1 VHVYSGHPLTAV
13 RFPRS
18 VSVPDELF
26 HRPRVE
32 LWTGPPGRSARV
44 VGSALIARMAPVK
57 NSSGIA
63 VGRPAPAV
71 EVYGAVFEVGVGRKD
86 YEASDLLY
94 QSDAYSG
101 YVTEHFGNMGLP
113 TTRMQLGDLQQLHDS
128 PVRFLWSAV
137 CTRLKKWLIVSYST
151 IDIQKA
157 RQDGFVLMCAN
168 VRPRTD
174 KEPKERTRETAA
186 YTKPSQAHA
195 LSKEKS
201 MQTQSISDPC
211 ARWMVTA
218 HASMMGSCNRRPS
231 TRPAWSNT
239 SQCTGTG
246 STRWFLNKH
255 STPSA
260 DNRTTTPIVPVGTEG
275 ERRRVAMIG
284 APTLMQTWLGAAR
297 LNRAAT
303 SAFLSGDTINSSMA
317 LETETDPTSW
327 SHVFL
332 IASISCWLWK
342 PCRIRS
348 SIAPKAAS
356 PE

>member
-1 VHVYSGHPLTAV
+1 VAHRTDRVRLIRFDHAGVSHAIIILLGVHVYSGHPLTAV

-137 CTRLKKWLIVSYST
+137 CTRLKK
-151 IDIQKA
+151 
-157 RQDGFVLMCAN
+157 
-168 VRPRTD
+168 
-174 KEPKERTRETAA
+174 
-186 YTKPSQAHA
+186 
-195 LSKEKS
+195 
-201 MQTQSISDPC
+201 
-211 ARWMVTA
+211 
-218 HASMMGSCNRRPS
+218 
-231 TRPAWSNT
+231 
-239 SQCTGTG
+239 
-246 STRWFLNKH
+246 
-255 STPSA
+255 
-260 DNRTTTPIVPVGTEG
+260 
-275 ERRRVAMIG
+275 
-284 APTLMQTWLGAAR
+284 
-297 LNRAAT
+297 
-303 SAFLSGDTINSSMA
+303 
-317 LETETDPTSW
+317 
-327 SHVFL
+327 
-332 IASISCWLWK
+332 
-342 PCRIRS
+342 
-348 SIAPKAAS
+348 
-356 PE
+356 